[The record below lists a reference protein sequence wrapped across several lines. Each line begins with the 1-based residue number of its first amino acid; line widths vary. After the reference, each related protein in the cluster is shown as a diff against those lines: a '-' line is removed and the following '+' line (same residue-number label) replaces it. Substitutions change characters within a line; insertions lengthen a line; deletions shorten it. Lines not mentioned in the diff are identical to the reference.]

1 MKKLDLKLSEY
12 EIKLLINVINK
23 ELTILDNTELEK
35 NEKEYIQLIDLKEYL
50 IGDVIFGK

>member
-50 IGDVIFGK
+50 IGDVIHGN

>member
-1 MKKLDLKLSEY
+1 MNKLDLKLSEQ

-35 NEKEYIQLIDLKEYL
+35 NYQEYIQLIDLKEYL
-50 IGDVIFGK
+50 ISDVILGK

>member
-35 NEKEYIQLIDLKEYL
+35 NYQEYIQLIDLKEYL
-50 IGDVIFGK
+50 ISDVILGK

>member
-1 MKKLDLKLSEY
+1 MNKLDLKLSEQ

-35 NEKEYIQLIDLKEYL
+35 NYQEYIQLVDLKEYL
-50 IGDVIFGK
+50 IGDVILGK

>member
-50 IGDVIFGK
+50 IGDVILGN

>member
-1 MKKLDLKLSEY
+1 MREQNKMKKLDLKLSEY

-35 NEKEYIQLIDLKEYL
+35 NEKEYIQLIDLKK
-50 IGDVIFGK
+50 D

>member
-1 MKKLDLKLSEY
+1 MNKLDLKLSEQ

-50 IGDVIFGK
+50 IGDVILGN

>member
-1 MKKLDLKLSEY
+1 MKKLDLKLSEQ

-50 IGDVIFGK
+50 IGDVILGN

>member
-50 IGDVIFGK
+50 IGDVILEN

>member
-50 IGDVIFGK
+50 IGDVILGK